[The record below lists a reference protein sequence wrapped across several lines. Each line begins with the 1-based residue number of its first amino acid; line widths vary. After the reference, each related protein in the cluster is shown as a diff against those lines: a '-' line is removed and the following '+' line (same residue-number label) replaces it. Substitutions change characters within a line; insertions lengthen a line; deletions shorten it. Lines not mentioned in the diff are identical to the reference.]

1 MAVEENFCQRRVS
14 FCLRVHAEQNEKRE
28 RFHRKG
34 MKVKNKR
41 QNRKQN
47 TENKTSLIRNSK
59 NSSKEMADR
68 AIQKLT
74 KILALS
80 SYILLL
86 NL

>member
-1 MAVEENFCQRRVS
+1 
-14 FCLRVHAEQNEKRE
+14 
-28 RFHRKG
+28 

-41 QNRKQN
+41 QNRKQK

-74 KILALS
+74 KILDWAPFPLT
-80 SYILLL
+80 SYY
-86 NL
+86 

>member
-1 MAVEENFCQRRVS
+1 
-14 FCLRVHAEQNEKRE
+14 
-28 RFHRKG
+28 